1 VYLLSGDQT
10 ADIFVTVGAA
20 QSTDIT
26 QALSA
31 DIHAVT
37 GVIGMQVGPM
47 GTPSTFHGQNF
58 NLGVSVSYQGTLST
72 QQGTTPIFGVFV
84 ELMNT
89 STGQSAFSD
98 FSANSIA
105 ALKAHAAEADSM
117 DNSLG

>member
-1 VYLLSGDQT
+1 VYLRSGDQM

-31 DIHAVT
+31 DIQNDIA
-37 GVIGMQVGPM
+37 GQAIQVGPM
-47 GTPSTFHGQNF
+47 GTPSAVHGQSF
-58 NLGVSVSYQGTLST
+58 NLAVSASYQGTLST
-72 QQGTTPIFGVFV
+72 QQGTSPIFGVFV

-98 FSANSIA
+98 YYAFSVAD
-105 ALKAHAAEADSM
+105 LKAHAAEADSM